1 MDFGAKVE
9 KLEKQSFL
17 GVLRQNWS
25 FLKLIKYTWDD
36 TPKSGIYDQNP
47 LSHIE
52 NLIYNPN
59 LPFFGGKNPAKTQE
73 TCFKLFG

>member
-1 MDFGAKVE
+1 MAWIYKKNIETDSIHQKLMDFGAKVE

-25 FLKLIKYTWDD
+25 FLKMIKYTWDD

-52 NLIYNPN
+52 NLI
-59 LPFFGGKNPAKTQE
+59 
-73 TCFKLFG
+73 